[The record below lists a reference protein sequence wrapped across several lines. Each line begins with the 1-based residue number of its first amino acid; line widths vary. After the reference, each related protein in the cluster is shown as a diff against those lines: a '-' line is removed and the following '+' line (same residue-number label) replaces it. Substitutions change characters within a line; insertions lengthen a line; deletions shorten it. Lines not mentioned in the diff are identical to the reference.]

1 MTERRGRRQ
10 MKNYGTLKYAFLK
23 SLPVLFGYLFLGA
36 AFGIMIVQAG
46 YAPAW
51 AFFCSLTVYAGS
63 GEFLLVSLL
72 ASAESLAT
80 VFAMS
85 FFVKF
90 RAARPICEVRTARCR
105 RNKPCSKMKIK
116 IEE

>member
-1 MTERRGRRQ
+1 

-85 FFVKF
+85 FFVNSRHIF
-90 RAARPICEVRTARCR
+90 YGFFQILLLL
-105 RNKPCSKMKIK
+105 
-116 IEE
+116 